1 MFSIVRRGP
10 KSLIIESNNVDEVK
24 RYFRQELG
32 AATKC
37 DITSAFQAANEE
49 YTIIFIVQ
57 KAAKIVKSNECM
69 DILILQDEPDVILCK
84 VLNNDIKNYITY
96 SRIAPRIIFMRVFG
110 ELNKIIDKIKE
121 DNEYEKKYE
130 KNNIINLLENYNDEG
145 TIVAFT
151 EKPLRRRVNMTDINE
166 NALYIRENYSSL
178 IKTMRAHALRY
189 LNAGL
194 DNKDWYEIEI
204 KIYDRYGAYELHYD
218 RLLKILEG
226 LELGVI
232 LGESWTKDYPR
243 MFMAVGV
250 YRVRFFTFYD
260 PKYIKKILVGSEFL
274 EDGMRIVD
282 YDVYYNRKKINWT
295 DVIEDNL
302 RSKNLLSEKYRKEIL
317 DKIQKSDLND
327 IKSLER
333 EIIKTR
339 T

>member
-10 KSLIIESNNVDEVK
+10 KSLIIESNNVDQVK

-37 DITSAFQAANEE
+37 DITSAFQAANED

-110 ELNKIIDKIKE
+110 DLNKIIDKIKE
-121 DNEYEKKYE
+121 DNEYE

-151 EKPLRRRVNMTDINE
+151 EKPLRRRVKMTDINE
-166 NALYIRENYSSL
+166 DALYIRQNYSSL

-243 MFMAVGV
+243 LFMAVGV

-317 DKIQKSDLND
+317 NKIQKNDLND
-327 IKSLER
+327 IKSLEK